1 MKSLWKLKPY
11 LKPHMK
17 LIVFGALLA
26 IPLAAVRVSPVAL
39 VQKLLDDLLKTQDR
53 DKLLTFP
60 LLVIGIF
67 ALNFIIRFLHN
78 YCVRVAIARV
88 NQTVKNELYDH
99 VMGLSADYFTTQ
111 STGNLMSRVAVDTN
125 QIDQGISQIN
135 VAIREPIQL
144 LLLLGYT
151 FYVNWKLTVIT
162 LFIFPLLGIIFS
174 KSSKALKRYVHRI
187 NEQQAEIFSILQE
200 SFVGIRIIK
209 TFRLESYVQKKYYE
223 RSQIFTKNLIKTA
236 ILEETSHPAVE
247 FVSAF
252 AIAGLIYFG
261 GRAVLDHEMTQGQ
274 LLAFFTAFGLMQN
287 PIRDLNGMNMK
298 LSAAAAA
305 CERVMDLFSWK
316 SHLVEK
322 PNAEPKKSFDSK
334 ISLENVR
341 FAYPDAPDREVLK
354 GISFELP
361 KGKTIALVGASGAGK
376 SSLVNLLP
384 RLFDITGGAIRIDG
398 RDIRDMS
405 LADLRSLISVVSQDV
420 FLFND
425 TIEENI
431 RCGKLNATHDE
442 IRRAARE
449 AYADDFIT
457 RAPDGYKTIIGDRGQ
472 KLSGGERQRLSIARA
487 FLRESPILVLDEATS
502 ALDNASEK
510 AVQAALEKL
519 MQNRTTIVIA
529 HRLSTIRHADEI
541 LVLKQGLIVER
552 GTHDVLASKPG
563 EYAHFL
569 KMAEHQAGTQ
579 T

>member
-11 LKPHMK
+11 LRPHLK
-17 LIVFGALLA
+17 LLVIGALLA
-26 IPLAAVRVSPVAL
+26 IPLAAVRFSPIPL
-39 VQKLLDDLLKTQDR
+39 IQKLIDELLKSQDR
-53 DKLLTFP
+53 SKLVTFP
-60 LLVIGIF
+60 LLILGIY
-67 ALNFIIRFLHN
+67 ALNFVIRFFHN
-78 YCVRVAIARV
+78 YCVRVAVAKV
-88 NQTVKNELYDH
+88 NQTVKNKLYDH
-99 VMGLSADYFTTQ
+99 VMSLSADYFTAQ
-111 STGNLMSRVAVDTN
+111 STGTLMSRVGVDTN

-135 VAIREPIQL
+135 VLIREPFQL
-144 LLLLGYT
+144 LFLLGYT
-151 FYVNWKLTVIT
+151 FYVNWKLTLVT
-162 LFIFPLLGIIFS
+162 LVIFPLLAIVFS

-209 TFRLESYVQKKYYE
+209 TFRLEAYVQKKYYE
-223 RSQIFTKNLIKTA
+223 RSEIFTKNLIKTA

-247 FVSAF
+247 FIS
-252 AIAGLIYFG
+252 AIAIAFLVYFG
-261 GRAVLDHEMTQGQ
+261 GKEVLDGHMTSGQ
-274 LLAFFTAFGLMQN
+274 LIGFFGAFAYMQS

-298 LSAAAAA
+298 LSTAAAA

-316 SHLVEK
+316 SNLIEK
-322 PNAEPKKSFDSK
+322 ENPAPKKTFDSK
-334 ISLENVR
+334 ISLEDVR
-341 FAYPDAPDREVLK
+341 FAYPDAKDREVLR
-354 GISFELP
+354 GVSFDLQ
-361 KGKTIALVGASGAGK
+361 KGKTVALVGASGAGK

-384 RLFDITGGAIRIDG
+384 RLFDVTGGAIKIDG
-398 RDIRDMS
+398 RDIRDLS

-431 RCGKLNATHDE
+431 RCGKLGATEEE

-449 AYADDFIT
+449 AHADDFISK
-457 RAPDGYKTIIGDRGQ
+457 APDGYQSRIGDRGQ

-487 FLRESPILVLDEATS
+487 FLRESPILILDEATS

-510 AVQAALEKL
+510 AVQSALEKL

-541 LVLKQGLIVER
+541 LVMKNGQIIER
-552 GTHDVLASKPG
+552 GTHDSLASRSG

-569 KMAEHQAGTQ
+569 KMAEHQGAHT
-579 T
+579 